1 MKWKNIIFI
10 LNIFW
15 KIKYPNHSEK
25 FQNGKNRNDI
35 PEKSCKI
42 NFNLNFDFS
51 YYRDKNK
58 REIDLI
64 ITDENSKNHL
74 YEIKMNNMVDSCII
88 KNFQLIKDNIIN
100 GEIICTAKVM
110 ENLDN
115 KNQIIPLSAIID

>member
-1 MKWKNIIFI
+1 M
-10 LNIFW
+10 
-15 KIKYPNHSEK
+15 
-25 FQNGKNRNDI
+25 
-35 PEKSCKI
+35 
-42 NFNLNFDFS
+42 NFDFS

-74 YEIKMNNMVDSCII
+74 YEIKMNNKVDIRMI
-88 KNFQLIKDNIIN
+88 KNFQLIKDNISN
-100 GEIICTAKVM
+100 GGIICTAKVM